1 MLPSSDLFMV
11 DSLPLKWKD
20 YMTWDL
26 NVVIAKMKVIKW
38 YSRLKTLIKLLNIL
52 IAAAFFD

>member
-20 YMTWDL
+20 YRTWDL
-26 NVVIAKMKVIKW
+26 NVVIAKMKVIKR
-38 YSRLKTLIKLLNIL
+38 YSRLKTLIKLLYIL

>member
-1 MLPSSDLFMV
+1 MV

-26 NVVIAKMKVIKW
+26 NDVIAKMNVFKW

-52 IAAAFFD
+52 IAAGFFA